1 MTRNVK
7 RRIER
12 SQDQEMEQNSTR
24 RRALM
29 GRVAMRKVEKKKRS
43 AKTNDHLI
51 LIIVL
56 NLFNFAPVV
65 ILIGNL

>member
-1 MTRNVK
+1 VLTRNVK

-56 NLFNFAPVV
+56 NLLV
-65 ILIGNL
+65 ILIRNI